1 MMNNMLQSIYSS
13 KYIKKIHNNCF
24 IFLIKVRGREK
35 MRDLDAKTKSLA
47 VDMLFEGILS
57 LENLEDC
64 YRFFEDLCTVNE
76 LKEMSERLQV
86 AKFLWE
92 RKTYIDIQD
101 RTGASTATIS
111 RINRYLNYGNDGYK
125 IVIERLK
132 EGEKR

>member
-1 MMNNMLQSIYSS
+1 ML
-13 KYIKKIHNNCF
+13 KKHKKINI

-35 MRDLDAKTKSLA
+35 MRDLDSKTKSSA
-47 VDMLFEGILS
+47 VDMLFEGIMS
-57 LENLEDC
+57 LESLEDC

-101 RTGASTATIS
+101 KTGASTATIS